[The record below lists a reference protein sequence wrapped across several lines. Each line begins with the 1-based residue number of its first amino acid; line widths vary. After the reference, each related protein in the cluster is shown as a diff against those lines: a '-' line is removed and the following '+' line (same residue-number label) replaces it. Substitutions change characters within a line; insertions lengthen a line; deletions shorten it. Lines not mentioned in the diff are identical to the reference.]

1 MLGNRGI
8 GWSLT
13 AVIFGMIIFSEL
25 EAVVAAALQV
35 SLAAS
40 VAVMLASI
48 ARSVTVSLSFITGL
62 LGSTTSP
69 PVVVPSCTSLTRS
82 WLGRDTAD
90 ILIEGQQ
97 ETQPDT
103 QVNQTVHLTQQFSIN
118 LLSSLETSWTKYSNQ
133 RETSHHLY

>member
-1 MLGNRGI
+1 MSKPAAVVVATDQTAPAVPVMVAVCLSLSAGSEGGAALSPPHYHCWPRGTP
-8 GWSLT
+8 GGGGGDLWHCWLLT

-69 PVVVPSCTSLTRS
+69 PTVVPPRTPL
-82 WLGRDTAD
+82 
-90 ILIEGQQ
+90 
-97 ETQPDT
+97 
-103 QVNQTVHLTQQFSIN
+103 V
-118 LLSSLETSWTKYSNQ
+118 
-133 RETSHHLY
+133 